1 MALLPLAALAEE
13 PLRGSDAAVR
23 AIIQR
28 SLDEALQAQVQHL
41 FAIWM
46 RDDRGQPQRAS
57 AGIRRAV
64 AAYRHA
70 IKAIETERLSWN
82 NVRKVGGPD
91 SLQGPPKF
99 REER

>member
-82 NVRKVGGPD
+82 NR
-91 SLQGPPKF
+91 
-99 REER
+99 